1 MHAIKVNILKRQPHS
16 ELIEQFQLAKKRWQ
30 AEVKRSADID
40 SYADDVQILWDQLS
54 DIFSDAELAE
64 RGLTRS

>member
-1 MHAIKVNILKRQPHS
+1 MVIQTNLR
-16 ELIEQFQLAKKRWQ
+16 QFQLAKKKWQ

-54 DIFSDAELAE
+54 DIFSDDELAE